1 MEVFGKRSNSRWMG
15 TRRIMLA
22 ALVLALGAAEV
33 NGQSWRWPDTLQN
46 AKVLPEVIT
55 SRVLQEVMI
64 GFTRQLG
71 VRCSYCHVGEEGQP
85 LSQYDFASD
94 DRPAKVKAR
103 TMMRMVRA
111 INDDHL
117 PELGV
122 PEGERT
128 VVTCVTC
135 HRGASKPRMLDD
147 ALREAL
153 EAEGIEAMIA
163 EYGALRERYYGGFT
177 YDFSESTLARL
188 GLALLEEEK
197 AEAGLAVLRLNVE
210 MYPASGGAYAGL
222 AEGYLAGRDTTRA
235 RILLEKAV
243 GMDPGDRTMLRR
255 LQQITGN

>member
-1 MEVFGKRSNSRWMG
+1 MEVYGKRSNEGW
-15 TRRIMLA
+15 TRGIVLA
-22 ALVLALGAAEV
+22 AFVLALGAVEV

-94 DRPAKVKAR
+94 DRPAKGKAR

-111 INDDHL
+111 INEDHL
-117 PELGV
+117 TELGV

-135 HRGASKPRMLDD
+135 HRGASKPQMLDEV
-147 ALREAL
+147 LREKL
-153 EAEGIEAMIA
+153 EAEGVEAMLA
-163 EYGALRERYYGGFT
+163 EYRALREQSHGGFT
-177 YDFSESTLARL
+177 YDFGEDTLARL
-188 GLALLEEEK
+188 GRALLEEEQ
-197 AEAGLAVLRLNVE
+197 AEAGLAVLRLNAE
-210 MYPASGGAYAGL
+210 MFPASGGAYAGL
-222 AEGYLAGRDTTRA
+222 AEGYLAARDTTRA

-243 GMDPGDRTMLRR
+243 GMDPEDRTILRR
-255 LQQITGN
+255 LQQLTGN